1 MTSGCHT
8 QVVSEISLTLRKKQV
23 NPRSVLVCGKERG
36 CSNPLLNTQR
46 DALWLLAGSLLQF
59 QLRMGSN
66 FSTFI
71 RVQLYCCY
79 CELLEECCRCCGCCG
94 NEEKWR
100 SEVVRCHVISPV
112 TLACHFLHFPHNFHE
127 FKENVVSGWFVT
139 WGLSDELW
147 KLLLRTCRRWL

>member
-59 QLRMGSN
+59 QLRMGRAIFRLILSYVFN
-66 FSTFI
+66 YTAATVNYYKS
-71 RVQLYCCY
+71 VVDAA
-79 CELLEECCRCCGCCG
+79 
-94 NEEKWR
+94 
-100 SEVVRCHVISPV
+100 VVR
-112 TLACHFLHFPHNFHE
+112 E
-127 FKENVVSGWFVT
+127 
-139 WGLSDELW
+139 
-147 KLLLRTCRRWL
+147 